1 MATRPDEDDPFA
13 DLSALDEDSSKPPPL
28 RAPPPL
34 PPKRPGQRPPPFAN
48 NFANNV
54 VQPATSAHPAGS
66 RMDGDPF
73 HEPPDP
79 RPPRTALPEERI
91 EFLRTVVKQKDE
103 TLARGRALYAE
114 REQEIQQLRSGADAL
129 RGQLDAA
136 MKQLAPLQELPRRL
150 EESQAA
156 LEAER
161 SRGAQLAW
169 RLEEL
174 QRGLNESNVDHREL
188 SVALAEVEAK
198 LQSVEAA
205 LDRERREKEA
215 LQVASEQEKA
225 RLEAELE
232 EVGTRFEEQLQQD
245 RGQLQGLLDQ
255 ERAVSAAIQ
264 EKFTAA
270 QGTIAPLEKEVADL
284 SVARSELQGDLF
296 ALQEQYESVA
306 QENQRL
312 SNDLQRQGLV
322 SRAAIAERDAASAE
336 RDMLRNE
343 LESATRE
350 RDFARA
356 RLQTLEAERA
366 HAAQKQ
372 SRSDDTRARA
382 AVSTQ
387 ALARIDEL
395 EKELARRMDEVD
407 RARSRAEDAD
417 ARARDLDAA
426 LATARAQV
434 ERAFAN
440 SENSAGVIAEREKL
454 KTDLAAMK
462 KKLMAAESA
471 MEAAAAMKAKIA
483 KLEAQLK
490 GKR

>member
-34 PPKRPGQRPPPFAN
+34 PPKRPGQKPPPFAN
-48 NFANNV
+48 HV

-114 REQEIQQLRSGADAL
+114 REQEIQQLRSAAEAL

-136 MKQLAPLQELPRRL
+136 LKQLAPLQELPRRL

-232 EVGTRFEEQLQQD
+232 EVGTRFEEQLQQ
-245 RGQLQGLLDQ
+245 
-255 ERAVSAAIQ
+255 
-264 EKFTAA
+264 
-270 QGTIAPLEKEVADL
+270 
-284 SVARSELQGDLF
+284 
-296 ALQEQYESVA
+296 
-306 QENQRL
+306 
-312 SNDLQRQGLV
+312 
-322 SRAAIAERDAASAE
+322 
-336 RDMLRNE
+336 
-343 LESATRE
+343 
-350 RDFARA
+350 
-356 RLQTLEAERA
+356 
-366 HAAQKQ
+366 
-372 SRSDDTRARA
+372 
-382 AVSTQ
+382 
-387 ALARIDEL
+387 
-395 EKELARRMDEVD
+395 
-407 RARSRAEDAD
+407 
-417 ARARDLDAA
+417 
-426 LATARAQV
+426 
-434 ERAFAN
+434 
-440 SENSAGVIAEREKL
+440 
-454 KTDLAAMK
+454 
-462 KKLMAAESA
+462 
-471 MEAAAAMKAKIA
+471 
-483 KLEAQLK
+483 
-490 GKR
+490 